1 MKKIISCRDY
11 QPDSQFEIDQTFVDE
26 MQLYDQAEIK
36 VQARGLMGFA
46 SISKAKSHEKRK
58 FSELSSDEDKPEKP
72 SNKRTTTMRRLAT
85 KKKIG
90 VTAEEH
96 NNKKKNR
103 ITGSARKTS
112 VLGTK
117 ANKIGFVAK
126 LKKVANSITDEK
138 DSLDDFQVNITE
150 RPKPQK
156 PSALSSLKS
165 TWGCGTNAPNQPS
178 AAIGRPPNSPS
189 KTPKMWPSDEGRDSL
204 TDYDDEEIGKVGI

>member
-1 MKKIISCRDY
+1 MTRQRSRCKPEASWVSQASVRLSPTKKGSFQNFLRMKTN
-11 QPDSQFEIDQTFVDE
+11 Q
-26 MQLYDQAEIK
+26 
-36 VQARGLMGFA
+36 
-46 SISKAKSHEKRK
+46 KSHLTKGQPLCADWQR
-58 FSELSSDEDKPEKP
+58 
-72 SNKRTTTMRRLAT
+72 

-96 NNKKKNR
+96 NKKKKNR